1 MPTSIIP
8 VIVTFIIVMAFFS
21 SVLNRRFHISHTK
34 RYVITS
40 GYFLVTSLLVL
51 YNYRLYFKPL
61 LQPVGVT
68 PWAILVGLFVLNPL
82 VYWYARKKLKRPTSF
97 IDRNHDQNFIKLDY
111 RYLVSKTF
119 EIIFQQTCII
129 VLVSLFA
136 QAGYSMFIIM
146 LLFCLFFSVSHVPL
160 FLTSRRRWACYYIVS
175 SALAGFIFP
184 PLILRVPSGYIY
196 SFIVHWIFYIS
207 AGVGF
212 WVYFDRLAKKQD
224 ALQP

>member
-1 MPTSIIP
+1 
-8 VIVTFIIVMAFFS
+8 MAFFS
-21 SVLNRRFHISHTK
+21 SVLNKRFHISYTE
-34 RYVITS
+34 RYVIAS
-40 GYFLVTSLLVL
+40 GYFLLTSLLVF
-51 YNYRLYFKPL
+51 YSYRQYFKPL
-61 LQPVGVT
+61 LQSIGVA

-82 VYWYARKKLKRPTSF
+82 VYWYARKKLKRPTDF

-129 VLVSLFA
+129 VLVSLLG
-136 QAGYSMFIIM
+136 QVGYSMFIIM
-146 LLFCLFFSVSHVPL
+146 LVFCLLFSVSHVPL
-160 FLTSRRRWACYYIVS
+160 FLTSRRRWASYYIVF

-196 SFIVHWIFYIS
+196 SFIIHWLFYTS

-212 WVYFDRLAKKQD
+212 WIYFARHARNQGV
-224 ALQP
+224 LQP